1 MAKKKADKKLKMRPK
16 KSRPSTDGITCKAQ
30 LKRVG
35 VGDKTASIGFKIT
48 RALLGPSAAAQLALA
63 DEVLVNARLDC
74 TIEFDKEQAKLF
86 PDAEPTISSVA
97 DCSSISVSTESVGG
111 GLSFKRDEID
121 LESLTMFANRE
132 ATLTLKRIGDREED
146 EGDGDALDDRDPAG
160 GDDKAAQ

>member
-1 MAKKKADKKLKMRPK
+1 VAKKKAGKKLKMRPK
-16 KSRPSTDGITCKAQ
+16 KTKPSQDGIVCKAL

-35 VGDKTASIGFKIT
+35 VGDKTASIGFKIQ
-48 RALLGPSAAAQLALA
+48 RALLGPSALALA

-86 PDAEPTISSVA
+86 PDAEPVISSVA
-97 DCSSISVSTESVGG
+97 DCSSISVSSDTVGG

-132 ATLTLKRIGDREED
+132 ATLTLKRIGDREGDEAED
-146 EGDGDALDDRDPAG
+146 AVDDREPAG